1 MINKKVDYDFIEFLA
16 LAPYR
21 LIGEK
26 TKKFAA
32 KFMGLQTQLMRAD
45 IKVAHEAYVAMILLF
60 TGLGG
65 ISILGATF
73 FVSLIAGATLM
84 VGILVSVIMAS
95 IGTSIIF
102 ITLYFYPSMQVG
114 NRKRILEEELPYV
127 ASHMAVLSKANMP
140 PERIFRS
147 ITQVEDVGMKSIAA
161 EEARN
166 IIRDVNFLGYDIISA
181 MERRIRHSPSPKF
194 VDFLDGFISVSRSG
208 GSLTSYFM
216 ATAKALMDS
225 ARIAARQL
233 LETLGGIAEAYIS
246 MMVVFPLLII
256 VMLSIMGMIG
266 GNLGGFGMLFI
277 MQLVTYLAIP
287 AFALILL
294 LLLDSI
300 IPPR

>member
-1 MINKKVDYDFIEFLA
+1 MINKKVDIDFIEFLA

-21 LIGEK
+21 LLGEK
-26 TKKFAA
+26 TKKFAT

-60 TGLGG
+60 TSLGG

-84 VGILVSVIMAS
+84 VGILVAVIMAS

-161 EEARN
+161 EESRN

>member
-1 MINKKVDYDFIEFLA
+1 MINKKIDYDFIEFLA

-21 LIGEK
+21 LLGEK
-26 TKKFAA
+26 TKKFSAI
-32 KFMGLQTQLMRAD
+32 FIGLQSQLMRAD
-45 IKVAHEAYVAMILLF
+45 IKVAHEAYVAMIILF
-60 TGLGG
+60 TSLGG
-65 ISILGATF
+65 VSIFAATILVSLISGATF
-73 FVSLIAGATLM
+73 IAA
-84 VGILVSVIMAS
+84 ILVAFIMGS

-102 ITLYFYPSMQVG
+102 ITLFFYPSMQVG

-147 ITQVEDVGMKSIAA
+147 ITQVEDLGMKSIAA
-161 EEARN
+161 EESRN
-166 IIRDVNFLGYDIISA
+166 IIRDVNFLGFDIISA
-181 MERRIRHSPSPKF
+181 MERRIRYAPSPKF

-208 GSLTSYFM
+208 GSLTSFFM

-246 MMVVFPLLII
+246 MMVVFPLLVI

-266 GNLGGFGMLFI
+266 GNLGGFGVLFI

>member
-1 MINKKVDYDFIEFLA
+1 MINKKVDYDFIEFIS

-21 LIGEK
+21 LLGERI
-26 TKKFAA
+26 KKFSGIFA
-32 KFMGLQTQLMRAD
+32 GLQSQLMKAD
-45 IKVAHEAYVAMILLF
+45 IKVAHEAYVAMILFF
-60 TGLGG
+60 TSLGG
-65 ISILGATF
+65 ISIFAITIIASIISGATIITA
-73 FVSLIAGATLM
+73 VLAS
-84 VGILVSVIMAS
+84 SIMGL
-95 IGTSIIF
+95 IGTTIIF
-102 ITLYFYPSMQVG
+102 ITLFSYPSMQVG

-147 ITQVEDVGMKSIAA
+147 ITKVEAVGMKSIAA
-161 EEARN
+161 EESRN

-181 MERRIRHSPSPKF
+181 MERRIRYAPSPKF
-194 VDFLDGFISVSRSG
+194 VDYLDGFISVSRTG

-225 ARIAARQL
+225 SRIAARQL

-246 MMVVFPLLII
+246 MMVVFPLLVI

-266 GNLGGFGMLFI
+266 GNLGGFGILFL
-277 MQLVTYLAIP
+277 MQLMTYLAIP
-287 AFALILL
+287 VLALILL

-300 IPPR
+300 MPPR

>member
-1 MINKKVDYDFIEFLA
+1 MINKKVNYDFIEFLS

-21 LIGEK
+21 LLGEK
-26 TKKFAA
+26 IKKFSGI
-32 KFMGLQTQLMRAD
+32 FTGLQNQLMRAD

-65 ISILGATF
+65 ISI
-73 FVSLIAGATLM
+73 FVTT
-84 VGILVSVIMAS
+84 ILVSIITGATIIAAILAATIMGL
-95 IGTSIIF
+95 IGTTIIF
-102 ITLYFYPSMQVG
+102 IALFSYPSMQVG

-127 ASHMAVLSKANMP
+127 ASHMAVLSKASMP

-147 ITQVEDVGMKSIAA
+147 ITQVESVGMKSIAA

-181 MERRIRHSPSPKF
+181 MERRVKYSPSPKF
-194 VDFLDGFISVSRSG
+194 VDYLDGFISVSRTG
-208 GSLTSYFM
+208 GSLTAYFM

-246 MMVVFPLLII
+246 MMVVFPLLVI

-266 GNLGGFGMLFI
+266 GNLGGFGILFL
-277 MQLVTYLAIP
+277 MQLMTYLAIP
-287 AFALILL
+287 AVATILL

-300 IPPR
+300 MPPR